1 MKEYT
6 ITLNESDVEKV
17 MRALHSRNRYFRR
30 KATEKINDCPEID
43 MEIAENYKRLS
54 EMFKA
59 L

>member
-6 ITLNESDVEKV
+6 ITLTEADVK
-17 MRALHSRNRYFRR
+17 MIMWALYSQDGYFRR
-30 KATEKINDCPEID
+30 KATEKGNNCPEID
-43 MEIAENYKRLS
+43 MEIADDYKRLF

>member
-6 ITLNESDVEKV
+6 ITLTEKDIRKI
-17 MRALHSRNRYFRR
+17 MRALLSREAYFRI
-30 KATEKINDCPEID
+30 KANEHVADE
-43 MEIAENYKRLS
+43 YKRLF

>member
-6 ITLNESDVEKV
+6 ITLNESDMKKV
-17 MRALHSRNRYFRR
+17 MRALHSRDGYFRR
-30 KATEKINDCPEID
+30 KATEKGNDCPEID
-43 MEIAENYKRLS
+43 MEIADDYKRLF

>member
-6 ITLNESDVEKV
+6 ITLNESDVK
-17 MRALHSRNRYFRR
+17 MIMWALYSRGGYFRR
-30 KATEKINDCPEID
+30 KAAEKGNDRPEID
-43 MEIAENYKRLS
+43 MEIADDYKRLF

>member
-6 ITLNESDVEKV
+6 ITLNEADVKKI
-17 MRALHSRNRYFRR
+17 MRALYIRNGYFRR
-30 KATEKINDCPEID
+30 KAIEKDNDCPRID
-43 MEIAENYKRLS
+43 MEIADDYKRLF

>member
-6 ITLNESDVEKV
+6 ITLNESDVKKV
-17 MRALHSRNRYFRR
+17 MRALHSRDGYFRR
-30 KATEKINDCPEID
+30 KATEKDNDCSRID
-43 MEIAENYKRLS
+43 MEIADDYKRLF

>member
-6 ITLNESDVEKV
+6 ITLNEADAKRI
-17 MRALHSRNRYFRR
+17 MRALRNREGYFRM
-30 KATEKINDCPEID
+30 KATEKDNDCPKID
-43 MEIAENYKRLS
+43 MEIADDYKRLF

>member
-6 ITLNESDVEKV
+6 ITLNESDVKKV
-17 MRALHSRNRYFRR
+17 MRALHSRDGYFRR
-30 KATEKINDCPEID
+30 KAREKDNECPEID
-43 MEIAENYKRLS
+43 MEIANDYKRLF

>member
-6 ITLNESDVEKV
+6 ITLSESDVKKI
-17 MRALHSRNRYFRR
+17 MRALYNRSGYFRL
-30 KATEKINDCPEID
+30 KATEKDNDCPRID
-43 MEIAENYKRLS
+43 MEIADDYKRLF

>member
-6 ITLNESDVEKV
+6 ITLNESDVKRI
-17 MRALHSRNRYFRR
+17 MRALYSRDGYFRR
-30 KATEKINDCPEID
+30 KATEKGNEFSKID
-43 MEIAENYKRLS
+43 MEVADDYKRLF